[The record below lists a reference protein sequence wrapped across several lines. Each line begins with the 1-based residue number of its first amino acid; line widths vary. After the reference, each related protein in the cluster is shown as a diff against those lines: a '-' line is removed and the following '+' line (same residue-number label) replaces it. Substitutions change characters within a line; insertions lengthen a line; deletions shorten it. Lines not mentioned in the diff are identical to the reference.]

1 VGVVLV
7 IDDAIA
13 LTGRRF
19 SSVAAAAAAAGN
31 LAECADPT
39 PG

>member
-19 SSVAAAAAAAGN
+19 SSVAAAAADN